1 MLPQILD
8 IVKKLLNPQRCSI
21 MLVDN
26 DEILKIKIGDN
37 ISPTAMREAKLNVTK
52 ELQGKFYNLL
62 NRLL

>member
-1 MLPQILD
+1 
-8 IVKKLLNPQRCSI
+8 

-37 ISPTAMREAKLNVTK
+37 ISPTTMREVKLNVTE
-52 ELQGKFYNLL
+52 ELQEKFYNLL